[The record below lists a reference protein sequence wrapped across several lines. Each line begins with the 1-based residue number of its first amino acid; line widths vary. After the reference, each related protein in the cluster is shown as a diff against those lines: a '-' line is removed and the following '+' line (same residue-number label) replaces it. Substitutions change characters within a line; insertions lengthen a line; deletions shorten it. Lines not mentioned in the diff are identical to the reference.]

1 MFADPQEG
9 SDVPGRRPLRRDLSG
24 PEEWVRLRY
33 VDVTEL
39 LSWRPTTLL
48 GYLVAV
54 AVVSILLALAL
65 IFGVR
70 FHILHRLR

>member
-9 SDVPGRRPLRRDLSG
+9 SDVPGRRELRGDHAG
-24 PEEWVRLRY
+24 PEGWVRLLY

-39 LSWRPTTLL
+39 LRWRPTTVL
-48 GYLVAV
+48 GYLIAV
-54 AVVSILLALAL
+54 AVVSIVLALAL